1 MIEVLMLVVLVI
13 VVGSWGYREHV
24 EKQAF
29 KRRLSAL
36 NFQEAELEGL
46 AVEGGE
52 SCGY

>member
-1 MIEVLMLVVLVI
+1 MLVVLVI

-46 AVEGGE
+46 ALAQSGAAGGG
-52 SCGY
+52 S

>member
-1 MIEVLMLVVLVI
+1 MLVVLLI
-13 VVGSWGYREHV
+13 MACAWGHREHV

-46 AVEGGE
+46 ALAQSGAAGGG
-52 SCGY
+52 S